1 MSIWDYF
8 SGNASPEQQA
18 GLLGLS
24 TALNG
29 SLGDGRRPVGFGQAL
44 AAGAQGMQQG
54 RDQYNDREQAK
65 QALAM
70 QAKLMGFKLK
80 EAESDFDNQEA
91 QRARAKKLIEFNQKY
106 FGGGIGAGGQA
117 PAGMDGMSQ
126 AAAPQMQAP
135 MMGGP
140 ASLPQLGAQP
150 GAAPVGGMQQ
160 KSGVF
165 DQRMAYAQAL
175 RADGFAEQAD
185 AQEAQALK
193 FQPKVSGWKEV
204 KQNGKVLYA
213 PFFEDGTNGNPVPL
227 EVAKQLEK
235 VNTGGTTELV
245 DSFTGATVRSLNN
258 TMKPGETASNGIARA
273 NLGLSQQRL
282 ALERQNAGKP
292 VYNAEAGG
300 FILPP
305 SPANPGG
312 KIIPL
317 SGAGGGKMTEDQAK
331 ATGWLVQAENAYKN
345 LRNVAF
351 DKNGKIADAAKP
363 GFGDAVAAVPGLG
376 ALGNT
381 LRSADRQKFNQATS
395 SMAEAFLRAATG
407 AGVNREEA
415 AQKVQEI
422 TPVWGED
429 EEVTRQKFESIPL
442 YIDSLKVRAGPGAKK
457 AAGVLAGPAP
467 AGGGWSIKKVG
478 Q

>member
-8 SGNASPEQQA
+8 NGSASPEQNA
-18 GLLGLS
+18 GLTGFAA
-24 TALNG
+24 ALNG
-29 SLGDGRRPVGFGQAL
+29 ALGDGRRPVGFGQIL
-44 AAGAQGMQQG
+44 SAGAQGMQQG
-54 RDQYNDREQAK
+54 RDQYAEQEQAR
-65 QALAM
+65 QALAL

-106 FGGGIGAGGQA
+106 FGGGMGAAGQA
-117 PAGMDGMSQ
+117 PAGMEGMSQ
-126 AAAPQMQAP
+126 AAAPQMQPP

-150 GAAPVGGMQQ
+150 GAAPAGGMQQ

-235 VNTGGTTELV
+235 VNAGGTTELV

-258 TMKPGETASNGIARA
+258 TMSPEATASNALGWANNRVAQGQLGIAGQR
-273 NLGLSQQRL
+273 LGLARQEAETKAAAGKAPTEFQGKSAAFGARAAEADKTITGLQGKYEPARVNAKMSAQDFPLVGGITGAVANNFLSDSEQLAEQAQRDFINAILRQESGAAIGKDEFTNARRQYFPQPGDSDAVIQQKARNR
-282 ALERQNAGKP
+282 ALSVQGLNNNAG
-292 VYNAEAGG
+292 
-300 FILPP
+300 
-305 SPANPGG
+305 
-312 KIIPL
+312 
-317 SGAGGGKMTEDQAK
+317 
-331 ATGWLVQAENAYKN
+331 
-345 LRNVAF
+345 
-351 DKNGKIADAAKP
+351 
-363 GFGDAVAAVPGLG
+363 
-376 ALGNT
+376 
-381 LRSADRQKFNQATS
+381 
-395 SMAEAFLRAATG
+395 RAAFS
-407 AGVNREEA
+407 APA
-415 AQKVQEI
+415 
-422 TPVWGED
+422 
-429 EEVTRQKFESIPL
+429 
-442 YIDSLKVRAGPGAKK
+442 
-457 AAGVLAGPAP
+457 AP